1 MQTNNYWTG
10 LADVTSKELP
20 KSVKGA
26 IYRVLTYAESYEA
39 FIQKVSEVLENSGD
53 EVSIVEE
60 AEVLTDFLKHSWL
73 IEDHEIYEMMETSE
87 KNREDVVSGQIQF
100 YSYDDA

>member
-20 KSVKGA
+20 KGVKGA

-39 FIQKVSEVLENSGD
+39 FIQKVTEVLENSGD
-53 EVSIVEE
+53 KVSVVEE